1 MQTLFSIWFKAREAW
16 QALQS
21 RADAGEQ
28 RDAENHLLGAMTL
41 ADLESREREWLYSH

>member
-1 MQTLFSIWFKAREAW
+1 MQTLFSIWFNAREVW
-16 QALQS
+16 QSLQR

-41 ADLESREREWLYSH
+41 AELESRERGWLQSH